1 MAKKSDGRIAA
12 NLERYVQLT
21 NQYATL
27 SSIRSD
33 RIKKLMAMLSGSK
46 GDALTQGEVVS
57 AIYNI
62 IEVDGRI
69 QETLDAANDV
79 LFEAVKIVAG
89 ED

>member
-1 MAKKSDGRIAA
+1 MAKKSDGKVAA
-12 NLERYVQLT
+12 SLEKYVQLT

-33 RIKKLMAMLSGSK
+33 RIKKLMGMLSGSK
-46 GDALTQGEVVS
+46 GDALSQGKVVS

-62 IEVDGRI
+62 IEVDGRLL
-69 QETLDAANDV
+69 ETLDAANDV
-79 LFEAVKIVAG
+79 LFETIKTVAG

>member
-1 MAKKSDGRIAA
+1 MAKKSDGKVSA

-33 RIKKLMAMLSGSK
+33 RIKKLMGMLSGSK
-46 GDALTQGEVVS
+46 GEALSQGEVVS

-69 QETLDAANDV
+69 LETLDEANDL
-79 LFEAVKIVAG
+79 LFETIKTVAG